1 MRRGSPAGRHGI
13 CLWSNTL
20 VLAQGYLPV
29 SAICPLKEILR
40 LVIFILR
47 VMVPQSRRTAAI
59 KTLKAMIGPTE
70 VIPSCQSC
78 RLWSAVEDP
87 DELILLE
94 QWSSKEG
101 LEDHIRSDEFRKV
114 LAVMDLAS
122 QEPEIAFVE
131 GSSREGIEL
140 VERLRG

>member
-1 MRRGSPAGRHGI
+1 M
-13 CLWSNTL
+13 
-20 VLAQGYLPV
+20 
-29 SAICPLKEILR
+29 
-40 LVIFILR
+40 FILKVR
-47 VMVPQSRRTAAI
+47 VPPSRKAAALR
-59 KTLKAMIGPTE
+59 TLKAVIGPTE

-78 RLWSAVEDP
+78 RLWSGVEDP

-94 QWSSKEG
+94 QWSSQEG
-101 LEDHIRSDEFRKV
+101 LEDHIRSDEFLKV

-131 GSSREGIEL
+131 GSSREGMEF

>member
-1 MRRGSPAGRHGI
+1 MY
-13 CLWSNTL
+13 
-20 VLAQGYLPV
+20 V
-29 SAICPLKEILR
+29 KENPE

-47 VMVPQSRRTAAI
+47 VKVSPSRKAAAV
-59 KTLKAMIGPTE
+59 KTLKSIIGPTE
-70 VIPSCQSC
+70 VMPSCQSC
-78 RLWSAVEDP
+78 GLWSGIEDQ

-94 QWSSKEG
+94 QWSSQEG

-122 QEPEIAFVE
+122 KEPEIAFVE
-131 GSSREGIEL
+131 GSSKEGMEL